1 MPVGV
6 RRFVYGLL
14 AALGFIMMVP
24 PVMSMRRLQS
34 ELLADPFAVETALD
48 PVSAAQMQSLML
60 LFLVGATIATG
71 FLYAALS
78 AGCGRS
84 WRPRENGTPRCGRC
98 DAELAFGV
106 GRCPTCDQQLAW

>member
-6 RRFVYGLL
+6 RRFIYGLL
-14 AALGFIMMVP
+14 AALGFLLMIPAV
-24 PVMSMRRLQS
+24 VNMRRLQS
-34 ELLADPFAVETALD
+34 ELLADPFAVETAID
-48 PVSAAQMQSLML
+48 PAAAAQMQSLML
-60 LFLVGATIATG
+60 LFLVGVAIATG

-78 AGCGRS
+78 AGHARS
-84 WRPRENGTPRCGRC
+84 WRPRENGTPRCRRC

>member
-1 MPVGV
+1 MPVAA
-6 RRFVYGLL
+6 RCFIYGLL

-24 PVMSMRRLQS
+24 PLVNLRRIQA
-34 ELLADPFAVETALD
+34 ELLADPFAVETVLD
-48 PVSAAQMQSLML
+48 PASAAQVQSLML
-60 LFLVGATIATG
+60 LFLVGVAVATG

-78 AGCGRS
+78 AGYARS

-98 DAELAFGV
+98 GAELGFGV